1 MTFFLLPKLFNKLD
15 INYLELELANHEDE
29 LYGISKSLKFYLN
42 LMKQKID
49 NICSDWD
56 LYKKYT
62 NPYEYIHSIIS
73 NNQKIS
79 ISKLKPLSRSFYKMI
94 EIAQIFSIFDNV
106 KNIKTF
112 HLAEGPGGFIEALIY
127 IRKNSLDKYYGMTLI
142 SDNSNIPSWKKSKL
156 FLQKNS
162 NIIIEYGIDKTGDL
176 MKKENLLY
184 CMEKY
189 SNSID
194 IITGDGG
201 FDFSIDFNKQEAY
214 SINLIFA
221 QICFAIAMQKKGGT
235 FILKMFDLFTYAS
248 LDLIYI
254 LSLCY
259 EKVYILK
266 PNTSRFAN
274 SEKYIICKNFKLE
287 DSKNIIN
294 KLSSFFH
301 YLSDKYIIKRFL
313 NINISY
319 LYKNRLEELN
329 AIFGQHQIENITTT
343 FSLIENKKQEKLD
356 LYKKNNINK
365 CINWCLKYNI
375 PCNKHLYIQE
385 NIEKQSNNPESNNP
399 ELNNPELNNPESNNP
414 ESNYPESNNP
424 ELNNI
429 LD

>member
-1 MTFFLLPKLFNKLD
+1 MSFYIVPKID
-15 INYLELELANHEDE
+15 INILKYLNSSDNITDYHKDDSCDNDL
-29 LYGISKSLKFYLN
+29 ISKTLKNYLFS
-42 LMKQKID
+42 MKHQID
-49 NICSDWD
+49 KHIDKWD

-73 NNQKIS
+73 SNQKIS

-94 EIAQIFSIFDNV
+94 EIAQLFSIFENYT
-106 KNIKTF
+106 NIQTF

-127 IRKNSLDKYYGMTLI
+127 IRKNPKDKYYGMTLI
-142 SDNSNIPSWKKSKL
+142 SENSNIPSWKKSKL

-162 NIIIEYGIDKTGDL
+162 NIVIEKGQDNTGDL

-184 CMEKY
+184 CLDKYANSME
-189 SNSID
+189 

-201 FDFSIDFNKQEAY
+201 FDFSVDFNKQEIC

-221 QICFAIAMQKKGGT
+221 QICFALAMQKKNGT

-248 LDLIYI
+248 LDLLYI

-274 SEKYIICKNFKLE
+274 SEKYIICKNFKL
-287 DSKNIIN
+287 DNSISIVN
-294 KLSSFFH
+294 KLSTFYD
-301 YLSDKYIIKRFL
+301 YLNSDYIIKRFL
-313 NINISY
+313 NIDIPY

-329 AIFGQHQIENITTT
+329 AIFGQQQIENITTT
-343 FSLIENKKQEKLD
+343 FNLIENKKLDKLE

-365 CINWCLKYNI
+365 CINWCQKFNI
-375 PCNKHLYIQE
+375 PCNKHLYINETQE
-385 NIEKQSNNPESNNP
+385 TEAE
-399 ELNNPELNNPESNNP
+399 E
-414 ESNYPESNNP
+414 
-424 ELNNI
+424 I
-429 LD
+429 L